1 MFRDWKGGD
10 GDSYLLVQHT
20 RIYYFDEKADRTST
34 YPDGIR
40 AEFARGGRVRFWRV
54 GCPFDVV
61 MMENLFA
68 CSGLFDRL
76 IDGERRR
83 GGGGNKKWKKAEAR
97 KKGGFRQ
104 AGLFHDRGEARR
116 RELRLSVC
124 LSVCLFR
131 VRVTIRGEREKE
143 KKGGERTEKKEEKPD
158 PPLRPRPSSCLMN

>member
-1 MFRDWKGGD
+1 MFMDCKGGD

-40 AEFARGGRVRFWRV
+40 ARFARGGRVRFWRV

-61 MMENLFA
+61 MMDNLFA

-83 GGGGNKKWKKAEAR
+83 RRGGGEQKTEAR

-116 RELRLSVC
+116 RELKLSVC
-124 LSVCLFR
+124 LSLSR
-131 VRVTIRGEREKE
+131 SRDDSEREGERKQE
-143 KKGGERTEKKEEKPD
+143 KKGRENRKKKRKSQT
-158 PPLRPRPSSCLMN
+158 LLFVRAPRPAS